1 VPFTIIWKPIMKQKI
16 RGSLVFHGLLIFTCS
31 ILGNSPLF
39 SEDWP
44 QFRGPNC
51 SGVSSSK
58 LPLPVEFS
66 HEKNV
71 QWSVKLGDGIS
82 SPVVANGRLFITAM
96 AESNRFSMYCF
107 DAASGQLIWEQSFD
121 TGPLP
126 TITPPNSAASSTP
139 VTDGEHVFT
148 YFSTLGLIGMDWD
161 GRVLWKHKLP
171 IPQYLLDWGA
181 AASPIVYK
189 DLVIFN
195 QDDDLNPF
203 LLGLDK
209 FTGKVR
215 WKTEREDMLAGYAVP
230 VLCTANGRTDVVIAG
245 SGKLKGY
252 NPETGEEQW
261 TCNTLL
267 RTIMTT
273 PVVHNDTIYI
283 TVQSYGDTD
292 RVLKYA
298 LLQWKDTNQDGKLDP
313 SEVPDS
319 FGTKFKRG
327 DINQDGFLVDD
338 EIDAAFQSPD
348 NMVGGGNVVQAV
360 RGGGSGDVTDT
371 HLLWQRPAKTRAP
384 SNLSSPLVV
393 HERLFVVKRGG
404 ISSCFNANTGEQHW
418 YLKRIRNLGEYYA
431 SPVAGDGKIYVTG
444 ENGFVM
450 VLADEPNLRIL
461 AKNDMGDTCIA
472 TPAIADGRLFFRT
485 KTALLCVSE

>member
-1 VPFTIIWKPIMKQKI
+1 M
-16 RGSLVFHGLLIFTCS
+16 
-31 ILGNSPLF
+31 
-39 SEDWP
+39 
-44 QFRGPNC
+44 
-51 SGVSSSK
+51 
-58 LPLPVEFS
+58 
-66 HEKNV
+66 
-71 QWSVKLGDGIS
+71 
-82 SPVVANGRLFITAM
+82 
-96 AESNRFSMYCF
+96 
-107 DAASGQLIWEQSFD
+107 
-121 TGPLP
+121 
-126 TITPPNSAASSTP
+126 
-139 VTDGEHVFT
+139 
-148 YFSTLGLIGMDWD
+148 
-161 GRVLWKHKLP
+161 
-171 IPQYLLDWGA
+171 
-181 AASPIVYK
+181 
-189 DLVIFN
+189 
-195 QDDDLNPF
+195 
-203 LLGLDK
+203 
-209 FTGKVR
+209 
-215 WKTEREDMLAGYAVP
+215 
-230 VLCTANGRTDVVIAG
+230 IAG

-404 ISSCFNANTGEQHW
+404 ISSCFNANT
-418 YLKRIRNLGEYYA
+418 
-431 SPVAGDGKIYVTG
+431 
-444 ENGFVM
+444 
-450 VLADEPNLRIL
+450 
-461 AKNDMGDTCIA
+461 
-472 TPAIADGRLFFRT
+472 
-485 KTALLCVSE
+485 

>member
-1 VPFTIIWKPIMKQKI
+1 MCI
-16 RGSLVFHGLLIFTCS
+16 RDS
-31 ILGNSPLF
+31 
-39 SEDWP
+39 
-44 QFRGPNC
+44 
-51 SGVSSSK
+51 
-58 LPLPVEFS
+58 
-66 HEKNV
+66 
-71 QWSVKLGDGIS
+71 
-82 SPVVANGRLFITAM
+82 
-96 AESNRFSMYCF
+96 
-107 DAASGQLIWEQSFD
+107 
-121 TGPLP
+121 
-126 TITPPNSAASSTP
+126 
-139 VTDGEHVFT
+139 
-148 YFSTLGLIGMDWD
+148 
-161 GRVLWKHKLP
+161 
-171 IPQYLLDWGA
+171 
-181 AASPIVYK
+181 
-189 DLVIFN
+189 
-195 QDDDLNPF
+195 
-203 LLGLDK
+203 
-209 FTGKVR
+209 
-215 WKTEREDMLAGYAVP
+215 
-230 VLCTANGRTDVVIAG
+230 LCTANGRTDVVIAG